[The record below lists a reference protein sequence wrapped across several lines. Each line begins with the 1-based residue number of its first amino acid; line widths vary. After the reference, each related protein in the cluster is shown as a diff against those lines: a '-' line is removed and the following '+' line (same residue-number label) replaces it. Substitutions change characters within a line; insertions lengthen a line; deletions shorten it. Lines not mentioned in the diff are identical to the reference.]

1 MKLYDNLDPSRRN
14 VILKYKQHHCE
25 AMKRK
30 ELTFTPEIT
39 NKAKE
44 IVNRLYTG
52 ENVTERLHRMHNER
66 KERLFNAQT
75 EKRAADMID
84 CTFYPVTTK
93 GILKNMV

>member
-1 MKLYDNLDPSRRN
+1 MIS
-14 VILKYKQHHCE
+14 
-25 AMKRK
+25 K

-66 KERLFNAQT
+66 KQRLFNAQE
-75 EKRAADMID
+75 EKKVIDMIN
-84 CTFYPVTTK
+84 CTFYPETTR
-93 GILKNMV
+93 GILKKMV